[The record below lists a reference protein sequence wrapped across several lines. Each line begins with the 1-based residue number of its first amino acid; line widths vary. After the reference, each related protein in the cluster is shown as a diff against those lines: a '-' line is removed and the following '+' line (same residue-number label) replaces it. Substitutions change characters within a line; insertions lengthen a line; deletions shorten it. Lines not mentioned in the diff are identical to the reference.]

1 MSRRT
6 GSVRPAVCVL
16 ILALATACG
25 SAAPAAGPTRYGI
38 SIDVPE
44 GWHGEITRGTVRLGT
59 TPPGTELGTDDVAV
73 TLFEYEIAPPDS
85 AASAAETFDGAWPVR
100 FGVADVAAADS
111 RGAIDDA
118 NAPGRRAVLVHGRY
132 FNVFLE
138 SGSRAVSERRIDE
151 LNDALARI
159 EVEAGDFYQGSAEP
173 VVFPEREGWHTV
185 STGPTPRYA
194 HGEYVQTA
202 AATIPYRNGPN
213 DLPPARTLEALP
225 RDGVLLWV
233 GLTRYA
239 RFPPSRWD
247 GKSDT
252 FKLRQAPPYQL
263 ADLERLDGWEG
274 QVRDI
279 PEYRLWATSA
289 DQYQVDLRVYFGRG
303 DPTEA
308 MLTEADAVL
317 RSLRFPNWGPWELE
331 P

>member
-1 MSRRT
+1 M
-6 GSVRPAVCVL
+6 
-16 ILALATACG
+16 LALATACG

-59 TPPGTELGTDDVAV
+59 TPVGTELGADDLSV
-73 TLFEYEIAPPDS
+73 TLFEYEVAPPDS
-85 AASAAETFDGAWPVR
+85 AATASVTFDGVWPAR
-100 FGVADVAAADS
+100 FDVADVVNPDS
-111 RGAIDDA
+111 RGVVDDA
-118 NAPGRRAVLVHGRY
+118 NAPGRRAVSVQGRY

-138 SGSRAVSERRIDE
+138 AGSRTVSEARVDE
-151 LNDALARI
+151 LNEALASI

-173 VVFPEREGWHTV
+173 VEFPERAGWHVV

-233 GLTRYA
+233 SLTRDA

-247 GKSDT
+247 ERRGA
-252 FKLRQAPPYQL
+252 FKTLKAPPYRL
-263 ADLERLDGWEG
+263 SDLERVDGWEG

-279 PEYRLWATSA
+279 PDYRLWATNA
-289 DQYQVDLRVYFGRG
+289 DQYQVDLRVFFGRT

-308 MLTEADAVL
+308 MLAEADAVL
-317 RSLRFPNWGPWELE
+317 RSLRFPDWGPWELE